1 MIDQDKLLE
10 NVGKELPIKEM
21 YSDLL
26 KPSFSRLGKLGDDIL
41 KFVALPFTFL
51 GMTADELEL
60 KYKGFVSQAINKVPE
75 EKRIKPSPLV
85 AGPLLEHVKYLFNE
99 EKEII
104 LQKMFAELLGNASNS
119 DIKEQVQPSYVHTL
133 KQLTWKEAEL
143 LQLIYKHQ
151 EDIRCLGVIFRRL
164 NNVDKDYI
172 SVFSEKAEPL
182 LEWVNDEEEVISN
195 VFYEYYIP
203 VVQDKFEMADRK
215 LLNALNVL
223 MQLNLVESFTVNKY
237 KNEDKYSLEMHSI
250 INVDKFDSS
259 EIIKAYTLTGYA
271 NNLMELCISPED
283 NVRTAFMCNECVT
296 VFQNVQKRKQCPVC
310 GSNNVKLL

>member
-250 INVDKFDSS
+250 INVDKFDS
-259 EIIKAYTLTGYA
+259 
-271 NNLMELCISPED
+271 
-283 NVRTAFMCNECVT
+283 
-296 VFQNVQKRKQCPVC
+296 
-310 GSNNVKLL
+310 